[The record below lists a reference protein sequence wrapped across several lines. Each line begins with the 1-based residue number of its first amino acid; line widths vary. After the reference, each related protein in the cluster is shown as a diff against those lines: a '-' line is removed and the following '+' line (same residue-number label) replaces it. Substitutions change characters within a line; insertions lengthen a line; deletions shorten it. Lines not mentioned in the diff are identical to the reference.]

1 MPTLEINGKLFAEQS
16 GTGPVKL
23 KIDELTESTANA
35 GIRLTHP
42 LKSSGGDEIL
52 SPSGTVSNLSKLSLT
67 PSAAPSNPVQGDM
80 YLDSSDNNLKI
91 YTGSS
96 WVNIANVNSNILVDY
111 LVVAGGGGGWSNGSG
126 GGGGGGMRSSVD
138 STGGITHTPE
148 NQLTVYTST
157 NYIVTVGAGGTNN
170 VLSNNSNDSV
180 FSSIRSVGGGVGGG
194 STGGYGGIG
203 QSGGSG
209 GGGGS
214 GTSRG
219 GLGGS
224 GIETQG
230 YDGGSGYN
238 GNHGGGGGG
247 GASAKGKHGGSN
259 GGGTGG
265 NGGDGKINSITGSS
279 VAYSGGGG
287 GGSLSTSYSGGTGG
301 NGGGGRG
308 GGSAGNP
315 VSGTVN
321 TGGGGGGG
329 YNAGGSGNAAAPG
342 GKGIVIISYLDT
354 YPDLVSID
362 VSHTCRGATT
372 VSGTTT
378 PPAPSTA
385 RTGYKTYE
393 FLDGDG
399 NISW

>member
-1 MPTLEINGKLFAEQS
+1 MAGSISVGGKVIATH
-16 GTGPVKL
+16 TGPKGAGTVDLDVNKL
-23 KIDELTESTANA
+23 KLT
-35 GIRLTHP
+35 
-42 LKSSGGDEIL
+42 SG
-52 SPSGTVSNLSKLSLT
+52 S
-67 PSAAPSNPVQGDM
+67 APSSPVQGDM
-80 YLDSSDNNLKI
+80 YLDSNDNNLKI
-91 YTGSS
+91 WNGSG
-96 WVNIANVNSNILVDY
+96 WVNIVNLTPHITVDY
-111 LVVAGGGGGWSNGSG
+111 LVVAGGGGGWGNGSG

-138 STGGITHTPE
+138 STGGIVHTPE
-148 NQLTVYTST
+148 DKLTIYENT
-157 NYIVTVGAGGTNN
+157 NYTVTVGAGGTNN
-170 VLSNNSNDSV
+170 VLSNSSNDSV
-180 FSSIRSVGGGVGGG
+180 FSTIRSVGGGVGGAATG
-194 STGGYGGIG
+194 SYGDIG

-224 GIETQG
+224 GMETQG
-230 YDGGSGYN
+230 FDGGSGYN

-259 GGGTGG
+259 GAASGG
-265 NGGDGKINSITGSS
+265 NGGDGKFNSITGTSI
-279 VAYSGGGG
+279 AYSGGGG
-287 GGSLSTSYSGGTGG
+287 GGSLSASYSGGSGG

-315 VSGTVN
+315 ISGTVN

-329 YNAGGSGNAAAPG
+329 YNAGGAGNPGALG
-342 GKGIVIISYLDT
+342 GKGIVIISYPNT
-354 YPDLVSID
+354 YPDLASID

-385 RTGYKTYE
+385 RIGYKTYE

-399 NISW
+399 NVSW